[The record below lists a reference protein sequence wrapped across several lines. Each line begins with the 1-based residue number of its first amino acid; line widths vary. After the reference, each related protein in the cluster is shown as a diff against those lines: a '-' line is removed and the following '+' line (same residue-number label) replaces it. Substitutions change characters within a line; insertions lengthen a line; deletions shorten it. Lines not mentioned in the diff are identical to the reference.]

1 MKKLSALLFSF
12 LLLFTYGTSALASET
27 NDVEKALELIE
38 TTNVAIDEEIE
49 KTVQEANILQAKYFE
64 DIASI
69 QGSDAIVS
77 LREQQSS
84 LEAELLV
91 AVEQEKI
98 DTIKA
103 ELAKIDSDVASL
115 ESTLSGKSQYFAD
128 RTAQFHSELDQLIVD
143 LDILTRKMTAET
155 IEEAAAL
162 GVEAECVWKYVKIA
176 HKWVWIDPI
185 QVIGT

>member
-27 NDVEKALELIE
+27 TDVEKALELIN
-38 TTNVAIDEEIE
+38 TTNAAIDEEIE
-49 KTVQEANILQAKYFE
+49 KAVNAANLLQAQYFE
-64 DIASI
+64 DIKSV
-69 QGSDAIVS
+69 QGSEAIVT
-77 LREQQSS
+77 LREQQSN

-98 DTIKA
+98 DAIKA
-103 ELAKIDSDVASL
+103 ELAKIDLEVASL
-115 ESTLSGKSQYFAD
+115 ESTLGGQSQDFAD

-143 LDILTRKMTAET
+143 LDTLTRNMTADT
-155 IEEAAAL
+155 IEQAAAL
-162 GVEAECVWKYVKIA
+162 GVEAVCVWKHVKIA

-185 QVIGT
+185 QVVGT